1 MAANVFVLL
10 YLIAH
15 SIRPISDRLMAWVI
29 FLLCALVGVLVAFL
43 WNQTVTIGGEQW
55 RSETSPTHVEVI
67 PRALTVWLVVL
78 WRCCASSYVLLF
90 LAFIA
95 GLAGNTS
102 TLVFFAFASNYLPIL
117 TSALSAGY
125 GTLHTPAIR
134 PDVGAS
140 RDLTLCRRQQR
151 SGGGCH
157 TPRARHRR
165 VRRYGLLSRSRGNRA
180 LACQHACTRSHHN
193 AEQRNAAQLTHHTSR
208 LDDGR
213 SIGWHRSWAGG
224 VPAGEQHQ
232 ARAIAQDLPL

>member
-1 MAANVFVLL
+1 VFRNELPEGSAISAAIVTSFMAANVFVLL

-67 PRALTVWLVVL
+67 PRALTVWFVVL

-157 TPRARHRR
+157 TARARHRR
-165 VRRYGLLSRSRGNRA
+165 VRRYGLLSRSRGNRV
-180 LACQHACTRSHHN
+180 LACQQPAHGLTMQSSAM
-193 AEQRNAAQLTHHTSR
+193 QRNSLTTLLPRCWAPYR
-208 LDDGR
+208 LA
-213 SIGWHRSWAGG
+213 S
-224 VPAGEQHQ
+224 
-232 ARAIAQDLPL
+232 